1 MNFAIGVMGWSVTVM
16 MSPIQM
22 SSRLENL
29 QNLLLTAVAFKFA
42 VSDSLPNLPFM
53 TVLDQYVLVN
63 FVFLFLQTLETYIVG
78 GMTLS
83 IVKGREYMHFQMYLM
98 SWGINTT
105 DYDDWMLEG
114 VTVEKWWIRI
124 AG

>member
-78 GMTLS
+78 GMALS
-83 IVKGREYMHFQMYLM
+83 IVKGREYMPFQMYLM
-98 SWGINTT
+98 SWGIHTT
-105 DYDDWMLEG
+105 DYDDWMLEA